1 MSSIRGEPEAGI
13 WASIGRALK
22 SAQAGFFGKASPDGR
37 VDNVAQALLQI
48 DDEDGFVL
56 LSYGDTACAAE
67 ADGSFGL
74 VESEQCENPEVQ
86 RACIP
91 SLDDGGCL
99 YHSVIQYLT
108 FQGGH
113 IPSEHEMRELVAGTM
128 SARVSVGPYQD
139 KELIGHLDDAI
150 IEHNESIARRFSEA
164 RANLTAIASFP
175 GIDPSQA
182 TQAAQELEHLK
193 TEHTRDKIA
202 PGDYSA
208 YIAKVKTPHFFAAAP
223 EIHVIAQEYNVP
235 IHIYGPGQAEGFY
248 RKLPINFNAEA
259 AGNPIELLYSPH
271 KRHYDLLIG

>member
-22 SAQAGFFGKASPDGR
+22 SAQAGFLGEASSADR
-37 VDNVAQALLQI
+37 VDDVAQALFET
-48 DDEDGFVL
+48 DGEDEFVL
-56 LSYGDTACAAE
+56 LSYEDTAGTVEANGSVDVAE
-67 ADGSFGL
+67 AEQPQNHE
-74 VESEQCENPEVQ
+74 VE
-86 RACIP
+86 RTCIP

-99 YHSVIQYLT
+99 YHSVIQHLT
-108 FQGGH
+108 FQGGYL
-113 IPSEHEMRELVAGTM
+113 PSEHEMRELIAGTM

-150 IEHNESIARRFSEA
+150 IEHNESIARRFLEA
-164 RANLTAIASFP
+164 KANLTAIASLP
-175 GIDPSQA
+175 GIAPSQV
-182 TQAAQELEHLK
+182 TQAAQELEHLN

-235 IHIYGPGQAEGFY
+235 IHIYGPGEVEGLY
-248 RKLPINFNAEA
+248 RKLPIDFNAEA
-259 AGNPIELLYSPH
+259 QSSPVELLYSPH